1 MPGPPPGPSPC
12 LAPADLPC
20 SLAPRPAKSTEACTG
35 QPWDSFLKE
44 TCGLP
49 GPLPPKSSGVPS
61 CWSARGAAAGGT
73 PGQYPT
79 LDLDS
84 EFPACLPGVWR
95 QLSGAH
101 GFPFQ
106 VQTLPPVLLLRPP
119 LFHRLPILDTTSW
132 GLDQGWPFSFA
143 NRPVVSTTPKT
154 RALSILWAETPIHKV
169 HVGSLRP
176 RLERTACL
184 LAVA

>member
-20 SLAPRPAKSTEACTG
+20 SRALRPAKSTEACTG
-35 QPWDSFLKE
+35 QPWDSFLKQ

-84 EFPACLPGVWR
+84 GFPACLPGVWR

-106 VQTLPPVLLLRPP
+106 VQTLPGPPAATPPFPIRFPFWTQPAGGLTQGGLSLLLTDLWSAQP
-119 LFHRLPILDTTSW
+119 LRQEHSQSC
-132 GLDQGWPFSFA
+132 GL
-143 NRPVVSTTPKT
+143 K
-154 RALSILWAETPIHKV
+154 
-169 HVGSLRP
+169 LRFIKF
-176 RLERTACL
+176 T
-184 LAVA
+184 